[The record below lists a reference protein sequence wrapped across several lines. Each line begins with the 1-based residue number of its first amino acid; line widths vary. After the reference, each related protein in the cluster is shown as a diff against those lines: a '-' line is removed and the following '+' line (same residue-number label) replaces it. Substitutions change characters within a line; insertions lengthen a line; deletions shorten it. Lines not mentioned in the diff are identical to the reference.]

1 MHTSKNDVDTK
12 VTLPT
17 LMLNKKKD
25 MRKLSI
31 FNYKYEKEKVVE
43 SGFPELDKVTFGWKN
58 GELIVIGARPAMG
71 KTAFGISMARN
82 IAILNRI
89 PVAFFSLEMSSVQF
103 MNRFLSNVSSVELN
117 RDELYS
123 KQEHRFLNDAEK
135 IIEDAPVF
143 LDDAPSLSVHELRTK
158 ASRLVREHQIKL
170 IIVDYLQLMNASGLI
185 FDNHKEEIGVITRSL
200 KALAK
205 ELNIPIIAF
214 SQLNR
219 SVENREGVE
228 GKRPQLSDLRD
239 SGSIEQ
245 DADMICFIHRPE
257 YYKIFQDDKGN
268 DLHGMAEI
276 IVAKNRNGK
285 TGEARLKFL
294 GTTSRFQNID
304 EESKL

>member
-1 MHTSKNDVDTK
+1 MCTSRNDVGTK

-58 GELIVIGARPAMG
+58 GELIVIGGRPAMG
-71 KTAFGISMARN
+71 KTAFGISMIRN

-103 MNRFLSNVSSVELN
+103 MNRFLSNVSGVEVN
-117 RDELYS
+117 QDELYS
-123 KQEHRFLNDAEK
+123 KQEHRLLDDAEK

-143 LDDAPSLSVHELRTK
+143 LDDTPSLSVHELRTK

-170 IIVDYLQLMNASGLI
+170 IIVDYFQLLNASGMA
-185 FDNHKEEIGVITRSL
+185 FGNREEEIGVITRSL

-219 SVENREGVE
+219 SVENREGIE

-257 YYKIFQDDKGN
+257 YYKILQDDKGN

-285 TGEARLKFL
+285 MGDARLRFL
-294 GTTSRFQNID
+294 GATSRFQNID